1 MGEEAAQD
9 VGGALEILDGLEQR
23 HHRQVTEQP
32 VGGRHRQ
39 AGLARQQVHDQ
50 QVGQVAAELR
60 ALRPP
65 DVYKLKGIR
74 YEGELLR
81 KKAGKTGAA

>member
-1 MGEEAAQD
+1 VDKNTRISVSG
-9 VGGALEILDGLEQR
+9 INR
-23 HHRQVTEQP
+23 
-32 VGGRHRQ
+32 
-39 AGLARQQVHDQ
+39 Q